1 MPDPRTPID
10 DHPELD
16 PAEGSRE
23 VIDKDLAQQSAEEAR
38 SGRDGAADKKDGAK
52 NGS

>member
-23 VIDKDLAQQSAEEAR
+23 VIDKDLAEQ
-38 SGRDGAADKKDGAK
+38 GAK
-52 NGS
+52 PAKSEQDEAAEKQHGAESDS